1 MAINRPVLCKNCGA
15 QIRKTGYCSSCGLHI
30 KVVAKAHNTS
40 DYHYNIALDK
50 AKSRDLSGAVES
62 LNVSLRYN
70 KKNIFSRN
78 LLGLIYYETG
88 EFVAALSEWVI
99 SANYKSDN
107 NVATKYLKE
116 LRNDNS
122 IMGNEDQVAKKYNM
136 ALAYAMSED
145 YDLGIMQLKGA
156 ISLNAHFVKGYLL
169 LALLYIRQNNYEKAR
184 VTIRRILKIDRANP
198 LAIHYLHEMGE
209 NQSEDVSFDDIDA
222 DDGLLDTEF
231 MEEAS
236 ITEDEQ
242 KTSNKK
248 ISPIR
253 DIIEKHAANSVK
265 TGEFGEI
272 RFAKYSGMYV
282 LLGLII
288 GILLFSF
295 FVLPGQKKKLRNKN
309 DQMIKSYSEELA
321 AKNATIT
328 SLQTQIDELMKA
340 DEVADSG
347 DTANAMPDFSQIE
360 NGMSEEDINDMIMNE

>member
-1 MAINRPVLCKNCGA
+1 MKI
-15 QIRKTGYCSSCGLHI
+15 
-30 KVVAKAHNTS
+30 
-40 DYHYNIALDK
+40 
-50 AKSRDLSGAVES
+50 
-62 LNVSLRYN
+62 
-70 KKNIFSRN
+70 
-78 LLGLIYYETG
+78 
-88 EFVAALSEWVI
+88 
-99 SANYKSDN
+99 
-107 NVATKYLKE
+107 
-116 LRNDNS
+116 
-122 IMGNEDQVAKKYNM
+122 
-136 ALAYAMSED
+136 
-145 YDLGIMQLKGA
+145 
-156 ISLNAHFVKGYLL
+156 LL

-231 MEEAS
+231 MEEAA

-242 KTSNKK
+242 KPSNKK

-309 DQMIKSYSEELA
+309 
-321 AKNATIT
+321 
-328 SLQTQIDELMKA
+328 
-340 DEVADSG
+340 
-347 DTANAMPDFSQIE
+347 
-360 NGMSEEDINDMIMNE
+360 